1 MGSIWPFSSTQDFA
15 SEFARA
21 YKKILIL
28 FAFVTVFVSLRFYL
42 YLYSVYLYLC
52 TQVRAL
58 QQRCVQVCSQQ
69 LAYKM
74 IFRFVFVFVFAPII
88 LFICCCM
95 LLYLCT
101 EDRALQYVQVGPH
114 QLAPF
119 KQTCHSPPRQ
129 TCPNQN
135 IIRILEQQ
143 QLVRISNECHHI
155 LRECIT

>member
-1 MGSIWPFSSTQDFA
+1 M
-15 SEFARA
+15 
-21 YKKILIL
+21 
-28 FAFVTVFVSLRFYL
+28 
-42 YLYSVYLYLC
+42 YLYLC

-58 QQRCVQVCSQQ
+58 QQRCAQVCPHQ

-74 IFRFVFVFVFAPII
+74 IFIFVFVSVFVLII
-88 LFICCCM
+88 LHICCCM
-95 LLYLCT
+95 LLYLCLCT
-101 EDRALQYVQVGPH
+101 EDRALQCVQVGPH

-143 QLVRISNECHHI
+143 QLVRISNEYHPI
-155 LRECIT
+155 LKECISQRKIIKWGTSLFSLFLGKFPIFKG

>member
-1 MGSIWPFSSTQDFA
+1 M
-15 SEFARA
+15 
-21 YKKILIL
+21 IL
-28 FAFVTVFVSLRFYL
+28 FVFVTVFVSLRFCLYFYCV

-52 TQVRAL
+52 TQIRAL
-58 QQRCVQVCSQQ
+58 QQRCVQVGSHQ

-74 IFRFVFVFVFAPII
+74 IFIFVFVFVFVLII
-88 LFICCCM
+88 LFICYCM
-95 LLYLCT
+95 LLYLCLCT
-101 EDRALQYVQVGPH
+101 EDRALQCVQVGPH

-143 QLVRISNECHHI
+143 QLVRISI
-155 LRECIT
+155 SSRFMECILYIEHRGKS

>member
-1 MGSIWPFSSTQDFA
+1 MRPNLPP
-15 SEFARA
+15 
-21 YKKILIL
+21 LIKR
-28 FAFVTVFVSLRFYL
+28 FWYYSLLYL
-42 YLYSVYLYLC
+42 YLFPFVFICICILMYLYLC

-58 QQRCVQVCSQQ
+58 QQRCAQVCPHQ

-74 IFRFVFVFVFAPII
+74 IFIFVFVSVFVLII
-88 LFICCCM
+88 LHICCCM
-95 LLYLCT
+95 LLYLCLCT
-101 EDRALQYVQVGPH
+101 EDRALQCVQVGPH

-143 QLVRISNECHHI
+143 QLVRISNEYY
-155 LRECIT
+155 LVLWNV